1 MLEYSLICVAPRP
14 AALSI
19 TGSNSAEP
27 SATEKVFWSPL
38 NTTRWGQPPNLSW
51 QGSKA
56 TVAAPL
62 ASTQVAAAQ
71 DAREAMAL
79 AMALRSYWDNS
90 AALAASTFWLPPDNN

>member
-38 NTTRWGQPPNLSW
+38 STTRCGQPPNLSW
-51 QGSKA
+51 HGSKA

-62 ASTQVAAAQ
+62 AATQVAAAQ
-71 DAREAMAL
+71 DARDAMTL